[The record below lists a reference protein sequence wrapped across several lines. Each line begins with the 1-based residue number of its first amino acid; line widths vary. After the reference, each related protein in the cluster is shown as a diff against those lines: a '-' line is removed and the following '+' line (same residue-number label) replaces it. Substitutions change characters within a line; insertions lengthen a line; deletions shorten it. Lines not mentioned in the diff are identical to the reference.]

1 MKTTLSALSILIP
14 LAFCQTAFALN
25 TTISEGETSSIRS
38 GAYLSGMTLINHG
51 GELHLM
57 ANDASAPTYAE
68 YVELNGD
75 DALMKITANSADT
88 DMVSIGTLRGT
99 GNVVFNS
106 IINGTAESATYSHLN
121 IDTLSGCITF
131 DFNTEIQHGRGDYL
145 TIRQGSGRHLIRV
158 ADSGAEITNPGDK
171 SLDLITDQSG
181 GSSFNLTNVNGVN
194 INAVDGGTYIYSLY
208 NRPEASGEV
217 WYLGAIDM
225 RVNSPSLSPATDAV
239 LSMAAAPQLIFNNEL
254 QSLRFRKGSLLQNE
268 GNAGVWVRT
277 TGGKSNISADNAH
290 FKLEQAGIELGADR
304 MVDYESGKAFW
315 GGFTSYS
322 NSDVKHARGGTS
334 NIDSYSAGLYGSY
347 FYQSG
352 WYIDGVLKYSHFSND
367 LQAISTNGAG
377 IKGDYSQNALGGSLE
392 VGYNTSVVADIWI
405 EPYVRLAYVQVGGE
419 DVTLN
424 NDMKATIDH
433 QDSLTSELGFSLGKS
448 FSTGEN
454 SMVTPYIKAAW
465 VHEYIDNNNT
475 VINQRNRFTTDLS
488 GDMAKVGLGVDA
500 RLSRQVTLFAEVD
513 YAKGSKIE
521 VPVQGN
527 LGLRYSF

>member
-1 MKTTLSALSILIP
+1 MKTTLSTLSILIL
-14 LAFCQTAFALN
+14 LAFCQTASALS
-25 TTISEGETSSIRS
+25 TTISDGETSSIHA
-38 GAYLSGMTLINHG
+38 GGYLSDITLVNGG
-51 GELHLM
+51 GELRLM
-57 ANDASAPTYAE
+57 ANGVSAPTYAE

-75 DALMKITANSADT
+75 DALMRITANSADT
-88 DMVSIGTLRGT
+88 DTVEIGTLRGT

-106 IINGTAESATYSHLN
+106 VMNGTTESATYSRLN

-131 DFNTEIQHGRGDYL
+131 DFNTDIQHGRSDYL

-158 ADSGAEITNPGDK
+158 ADSGAEIANPGEK

-181 GSSFNLTNVNGVN
+181 GSSFNLTDINGVN

-217 WYLGAIDM
+217 WYLGAIDL
-225 RVNSPSLSPATDAV
+225 RPDSPSLSPATDAV
-239 LSMAAAPQLIFNNEL
+239 LAMAAAPQLIFNNEL
-254 QSLRFRKGSLLQNE
+254 QNLRFRKGSLLQNE

-304 MVDYESGKAFW
+304 MMDYESGKAFW
-315 GGFTSYS
+315 GAFTSYS
-322 NSDVKHARGGTS
+322 NSDVKHARGGVS
-334 NIDSYSAGLYGSY
+334 NIDSYSAGLYGTY
-347 FYQSG
+347 FDQSG
-352 WYIDGVLKYSHFSND
+352 WYLDGILKYSHFSND

-419 DVTLN
+419 NITLN
-424 NDMKATIDH
+424 NDMKAKINH

-448 FSTGEN
+448 FRVGES

-465 VHEYIDNNNT
+465 VHEYIDNNSS
-475 VINQRNRFTTDLS
+475 VINQRNKFTTDLS
-488 GDMAKVGLGVDA
+488 GDMAKAGLGVDA

-513 YAKGSKIE
+513 YAKGSKVE
-521 VPVQGN
+521 VPIQGN